1 MGCGP
6 YERAILVRTDTVN
19 SPPFIPIN
27 QRCQWQ
33 SELMK
38 VNRWKSESI
47 VKVPLDR
54 SVEILD
60 RRPSLRFVEQV
71 SHRDLGVCGVAGVQ
85 ALFLAAS
92 WAYRALKIGGAAYL
106 VYSGG
111 RMILRSR
118 RRSNFIGNPS
128 EGTRQISRRRA
139 LCDRHCNRSRKSAIR
154 TIGCEHLPRRSAGK
168 TYAQHRRR
176 GRRHYGRCLT
186 WLVFSRHLQVHNRID
201 GARLRQISHWIDRLA
216 GGMLIV
222 LGLKLARESK

>member
-1 MGCGP
+1 M
-6 YERAILVRTDTVN
+6 N

-139 LCDRHCNRSRKSAIR
+139 YVIGIATGLANPRYALSVASIFPVALPAKPTLSIAGAAVATMVAVSLGWYFLVIYRFTTGSMVRGFARSVTGSTGSPVA
-154 TIGCEHLPRRSAGK
+154 CSS
-168 TYAQHRRR
+168 
-176 GRRHYGRCLT
+176 C
-186 WLVFSRHLQVHNRID
+186 
-201 GARLRQISHWIDRLA
+201 
-216 GGMLIV
+216 
-222 LGLKLARESK
+222 